1 MNPNLSLKQPFG
13 HIEIILSALY
23 LLCFPTLWAIPLFPL
38 TLAQTG
44 NPRVIAGSTA
54 VDLQILFKLL
64 VYCYH
69 VSSSATVLIQDY
81 DNFFWKF
88 PTIPSSISVCLQIL
102 FHLLTFSTLPWA
114 RSFSE
119 TNMSMSSPC
128 LTFCSHLCL
137 ICQILYIKHQA
148 LCVAPGAHFCS
159 WTFFYFPA

>member
-1 MNPNLSLKQPFG
+1 MLNPDPSLKQPFG

-69 VSSSATVLIQDY
+69 VSPSATVLIQDY
-81 DNFFWKF
+81 DNFFENF
-88 PTIPSSISVCLQIL
+88 QQFLPLYLSVSRSYFTFLHSLHYHELGLSQRQICLCR
-102 FHLLTFSTLPWA
+102 LL
-114 RSFSE
+114 
-119 TNMSMSSPC
+119 
-128 LTFCSHLCL
+128 
-137 ICQILYIKHQA
+137 
-148 LCVAPGAHFCS
+148 V
-159 WTFFYFPA
+159 